1 MKKITL
7 FLLSFL
13 TLATMANAQIFSGK
27 KKKDVTG
34 QTVVL
39 TRHPDEVKL
48 VGADQKTYF
57 LFFNLENKCL
67 FFTDKQEVYI
77 SISTFLPEKKIPG
90 RSVEIDGP
98 SINPLTFFSKK
109 QLDAKSKE
117 FGFGINRFN
126 TFRLMNYSL
135 VEPDTI
141 PATNTEK
148 RNWGGG
154 T

>member
-13 TLATMANAQIFSGK
+13 TFATMANAQIFKGK
-27 KKKDVTG
+27 NKKEVPG
-34 QTVVL
+34 QTAVL

-48 VGADQKTYF
+48 VGADKKTYF
-57 LFFNLENKCL
+57 LFFDLQNKCL

-77 SISTFLPEKKIPG
+77 SISTFLPEKKISG

-109 QLDAKSKE
+109 
-117 FGFGINRFN
+117 
-126 TFRLMNYSL
+126 
-135 VEPDTI
+135 TI
-141 PATNTEK
+141 GCK
-148 RNWGGG
+148 R
-154 T
+154 